1 MTPRKYL
8 VLLAIMVLGASG
20 DCMLSRGVRG
30 LEVSAHNWQHTVWSF
45 LNPWV
50 IGGVLLLIGFI
61 ANYLTALS
69 WADLT
74 FVLPATGMGYIA
86 TAVLAKFF
94 LHEMISPRRW
104 LGIVL
109 ITIGVGFVAGGPSKT
124 VEEHRLSPPACDG
137 VGRGDGVL
145 GSPEV
150 GT

>member
-8 VLLAIMVLGASG
+8 VLLAIMVLGATG

-30 LEVSAHNWQHTVWSF
+30 LEVSVHNWQHALAAFV
-45 LNPWV
+45 NPWV
-50 IGGVLLLIGFI
+50 IGGIVVLICFI

-86 TAVLAKFF
+86 TAVIAKFF

-104 LGIVL
+104 VGIVL
-109 ITIGVGFVAGGPSKT
+109 ITLGVGFVAGGPSIT
-124 VEEHRLSPPACDG
+124 THERRHAAPACDE
-137 VGRGDGVL
+137 VAPQ
-145 GSPEV
+145 GSGMPEV
-150 GT
+150 GG